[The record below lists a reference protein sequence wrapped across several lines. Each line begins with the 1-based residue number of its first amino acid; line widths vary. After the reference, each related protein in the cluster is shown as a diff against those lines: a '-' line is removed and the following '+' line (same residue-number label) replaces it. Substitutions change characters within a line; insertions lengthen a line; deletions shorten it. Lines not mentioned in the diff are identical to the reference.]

1 MKVVKAINQNHF
13 ADAFRIRAHV
23 FVGEQKVS
31 PLIEIDHYDNEMP
44 IFNIYKDE
52 IPVGTGRIILG
63 EKIAKIGRVAV
74 LKEYRKLGA
83 GSQLILGMIDYLRE
97 QTEIK
102 EVKIVSQLKAV
113 SFFEKLGFVSQ
124 GETFVEANIEHV
136 AMTYQ
141 LRK

>member
-1 MKVVKAINQNHF
+1 MKVVKAVNQGHF

-31 PLIEIDHYDNEMP
+31 PLIEIDDYDNEMP
-44 IFNIYKDE
+44 IFNIYKNE
-52 IPVGTGRIILG
+52 VPIGTGRIILG
-63 EKIAKIGRVAV
+63 EKIGKIGRVAI

-83 GSQLILGMIDYLRE
+83 GSQLILEMVDYLKE
-97 QTEIK
+97 QTEMK
-102 EVKIVSQLKAV
+102 EVKIASQLKAV
-113 SFFEKLGFVSQ
+113 PFYERLGFVSQ
-124 GETFVEANIEHV
+124 GEIFVEANIEHI